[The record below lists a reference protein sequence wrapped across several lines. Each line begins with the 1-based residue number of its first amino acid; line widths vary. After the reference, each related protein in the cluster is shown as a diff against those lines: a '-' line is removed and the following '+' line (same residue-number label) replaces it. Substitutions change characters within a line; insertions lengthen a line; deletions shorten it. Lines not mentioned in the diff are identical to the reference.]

1 MARTRSSIR
10 RPKIACTP
18 PSPSWPSPWPISPS
32 NMRRSVAFQA
42 AMPPFLGACFGGAG
56 FSLPIRAKLG
66 LSLAPIL
73 QGILCAF
80 LCVLSGNPSAP
91 HRRPPSS
98 AVSALVLSLTAPLL
112 CADLRVSAPPRQNHT
127 LGFPIP
133 FHHGPLRGIVLCA
146 FLCVLSGNPSELGDF
161 SSLCS
166 RQSSSLVRAA
176 LPGSGISA
184 VSAPGFLFP
193 SASPR
198 LPPCLRGS
206 ASKSLPRFP
215 NPFHHGP
222 VLCLELLFPFGPL
235 FARSGRATLP

>member
-66 LSLAPIL
+66 LFLAPIL
-73 QGILCAF
+73 QGFLCAF

-127 LGFPIP
+127 LALS
-133 FHHGPLRGIVLCA
+133 HPLPPRATPWHSTLRLSLRLCVSGLNA
-146 FLCVLSGNPSELGDF
+146 FLALYSTQAPKRARA
-161 SSLCS
+161 SS
-166 RQSSSLVRAA
+166 
-176 LPGSGISA
+176 
-184 VSAPGFLFP
+184 
-193 SASPR
+193 
-198 LPPCLRGS
+198 
-206 ASKSLPRFP
+206 
-215 NPFHHGP
+215 
-222 VLCLELLFPFGPL
+222 
-235 FARSGRATLP
+235 

>member
-1 MARTRSSIR
+1 MARTRSCIR

-56 FSLPIRAKLG
+56 LSLPFRAKLG
-66 LSLAPIL
+66 LFLAPIL
-73 QGILCAF
+73 QGL
-80 LCVLSGNPSAP
+80 
-91 HRRPPSS
+91 
-98 AVSALVLSLTAPLL
+98 
-112 CADLRVSAPPRQNHT
+112 
-127 LGFPIP
+127 
-133 FHHGPLRGIVLCA
+133 LCA

-161 SSLCS
+161 PSLCS
-166 RQSSSLVRAA
+166 RQSSTLVRAA

-198 LPPCLRGS
+198 LPPCLRDS

-215 NPFHHGP
+215 SPFHDGP

>member
-10 RPKIACTP
+10 RRKIACTP
-18 PSPSWPSPWPISPS
+18 PSPSWHSPWPISPS

-42 AMPPFLGACFGGAG
+42 AMPPFLGACSGGAG
-56 FSLPIRAKLG
+56 LSLPIRAKLG
-66 LSLAPIL
+66 LFLAPIL
-73 QGILCAF
+73 QGF
-80 LCVLSGNPSAP
+80 
-91 HRRPPSS
+91 
-98 AVSALVLSLTAPLL
+98 
-112 CADLRVSAPPRQNHT
+112 
-127 LGFPIP
+127 
-133 FHHGPLRGIVLCA
+133 LCA
-146 FLCVLSGNPSELGDF
+146 FLCVLSGNPSELGGF
-161 SSLCS
+161 PSLCS
-166 RQSSSLVRAA
+166 HQSSTLVRAA

-215 NPFHHGP
+215 SPFHHGP

-235 FARSGRATLP
+235 FAKSGRATLP

>member
-56 FSLPIRAKLG
+56 LSLPIRAKLG
-66 LSLAPIL
+66 LFLAPIF
-73 QGILCAF
+73 QGFLCAF

-112 CADLRVSAPPRQNHT
+112 CADLR
-127 LGFPIP
+127 G
-133 FHHGPLRGIVLCA
+133 
-146 FLCVLSGNPSELGDF
+146 
-161 SSLCS
+161 
-166 RQSSSLVRAA
+166 
-176 LPGSGISA
+176 
-184 VSAPGFLFP
+184 SAPGFLFP

-198 LPPCLRGS
+198 LSPFLPPRGS

-215 NPFHHGP
+215 SPFHHGP
-222 VLCLELLFPFGPL
+222 ARGMFSALNSSSRLVPSSPSQGGLPFHE
-235 FARSGRATLP
+235 